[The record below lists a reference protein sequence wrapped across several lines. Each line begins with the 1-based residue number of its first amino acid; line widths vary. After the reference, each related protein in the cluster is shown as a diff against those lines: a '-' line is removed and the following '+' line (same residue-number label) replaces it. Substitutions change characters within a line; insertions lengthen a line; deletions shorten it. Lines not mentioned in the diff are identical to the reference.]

1 MRRKIFTIFIVPI
14 ILVMGGT
21 LAYSG
26 WSGSSIA
33 SFSQS
38 AAVVSY
44 TETLSFLGTNA
55 NLTPVDIGSGYSS
68 HIVTFNSPKFEISN
82 SSGNAVGSAS
92 VYANVSNMVPGDW
105 VEFGVVITNTGS
117 ASLFAGAPNYSFA
130 STSDTLSLG
139 LLAPGQSLDYT
150 VYLDLPS
157 DSPSTY
163 SGTSQL
169 VHVSVPLTVIQ

>member
-14 ILVMGGT
+14 ILIMGGT
-21 LAYSG
+21 IAYSG
-26 WSGSSIA
+26 WSGSSVA

-44 TETLSFLGTNA
+44 TETLFFLGTNA
-55 NLTPVDIGSGYSS
+55 NLTPINIGNGYSN
-68 HIVTFNSPKFEISN
+68 HTVVFNSPQFEISN
-82 SSGNAVGSAS
+82 SSGNAGGSAN

-105 VEFGVVITNTGS
+105 VEFSVTITNTGS
-117 ASLFAGAPNYSFA
+117 VSLFAGAPNFSFA

-169 VHVSVPLTVIQ
+169 VNVSVPLTVIQ